1 MILDLSGYMFSGK
14 ASVSDILSEFDNI
27 YVPNN
32 RDEFDLLRVG
42 GGLIDLKNAID
53 DWSPIRTNSAIK
65 RFEKTISRLSR
76 HVKFSN
82 SFLNIGWAYNNRYPN
97 IEAHTKLF
105 IRDITQI
112 EWETPWPYDLL
123 EIEST
128 QIFKT
133 RIEDFKKT
141 KWSAIKFL
149 VKIID
154 YVYKKII
161 LENSLDYKHSQEFK
175 YKLSVNV
182 EQFTIAAQKYISNI
196 LWEEVDENI
205 YKILVTHNALEPFN
219 PARNLDLLGPNAKSI
234 VVSRDPRDIYV
245 TALTHQ
251 VGFNDNVEFY
261 KKIIGASNIE
271 TFIMRYNTYQNNIV
285 TSNNVLRLKF
295 SDIILNYENT
305 LDLICDFINIDKSH
319 HRNKHIKFNPVE
331 SANNLNMWMN
341 PDFDFLKK
349 DFKMIECECCK

>member
-32 RDEFDLLRVG
+32 REEFDLLRVG

-65 RFEKTISRLSR
+65 RFQKTISRLSR
-76 HVKFSN
+76 HVKFAN

-105 IRDITQI
+105 ISDITQI

-161 LENSLDYKHSQEFK
+161 LENSFDYNQSQEFK

-219 PARNLDLLGPNAKSI
+219 PARNLDLLGPNSKSI
-234 VVSRDPRDIYV
+234 VVNRDPRDIYV

-251 VGFNDNVEFY
+251 VGFNDNVELY
-261 KKIIGASNIE
+261 KKIIGATDLN
-271 TFIMRYNTYQNNIV
+271 TFINRYKTYQNNII
-285 TSNNVLRLKF
+285 NNKNVLRLEF
-295 SDIILNYENT
+295 SEIVYNYENT
-305 LDLICDFINIDKSH
+305 IDRICDFINIDKIH
-319 HRNKHIKFNPVE
+319 HINRQKAFNPSVSE
-331 SANNLNMWMN
+331 KNINMWKN
-341 PDFDFLKK
+341 PEYNFLKNE
-349 DFKMIECECCK
+349 FKKIEIDCC